1 MFWLPVSWWAVI
13 IAERCATVL
22 GVMRSNQVSRR
33 NFIIAGSALLAAP
46 LTKAQPTPTQ
56 LTAGQLVERIRNHV
70 GVPWQAQ
77 TVDRILAGDANTIV
91 RGIAV
96 TMMAT
101 LDVIERAVAA
111 GKNMI
116 ITHEPTFYVHQ
127 DTTREI
133 QNDPTL
139 KYKLDFIHK
148 NNVAV
153 FRFHDHWHA
162 HHPDGIA
169 TGMMQELGWEKNVD
183 PADPMRFL
191 FNGEPLAQFCQGLQA
206 RLQDR
211 TMRVVGK
218 PTMPVKRV
226 AVSWGA
232 ADRLTTIPLFA
243 RPDVDVLVVGEA
255 REWELVEYAQDSIT
269 AGNQKA
275 LIVLGHVVSEQGGMK
290 YCTEWLK
297 SFVTD
302 VPVEFV
308 PASEPFWNPSNPV
321 ES

>member
-1 MFWLPVSWWAVI
+1 MTSSRI
-13 IAERCATVL
+13 
-22 GVMRSNQVSRR
+22 SRR

-46 LTKAQPTPTQ
+46 LAKAQPTPTQ
-56 LTAGQLVERIRNHV
+56 FTAGQLVERIRNHV
-70 GVPWQAQ
+70 GVPWRAT
-77 TVDRILAGDANTIV
+77 TVDRILAGNAEIV
-91 RGIAV
+91 VQGIAV

-101 LDVIERAVAA
+101 LDVLERAVAA

-116 ITHEPTFYVHQ
+116 ITHEPTFYLHQ
-127 DTTREI
+127 DTTADI
-133 QNDPTL
+133 HDDPTL
-139 KYKLDFIHK
+139 KYKLDFIRK
-148 NNVAV
+148 NHIAI

-169 TGMMQELGWEKNVD
+169 IGMLQELGWQKSVD
-183 PADPMRFL
+183 PADPKRFL
-191 FNGEPLAQFCQGLQA
+191 FSGEPLAQFCQGIQT
-206 RLQDR
+206 RLNVR

-226 AVSWGA
+226 VASWGA

-255 REWELVEYAQDSIT
+255 REWELVEYVQDSIT

-290 YCTEWLK
+290 YCTDWLK
-297 SFVTD
+297 SFVTE
-302 VPVEFV
+302 VPIEFV

>member
-1 MFWLPVSWWAVI
+1 
-13 IAERCATVL
+13 
-22 GVMRSNQVSRR
+22 MRSDSISRR

-46 LTKAQPTPTQ
+46 LAKAQPAPTQ
-56 LTAGQLVERIRNHV
+56 LTARQLVERIRNHV
-70 GVPWQAQ
+70 GVPWQAE
-77 TVDRILAGDANTIV
+77 TVDRILAGDPDTAV

-116 ITHEPTFYVHQ
+116 ITHEPTFYVHE
-127 DTTREI
+127 DTTGEI

-139 KYKLDFIHK
+139 KYKLDFIRK

-162 HHPDGIA
+162 HRPDGIA
-169 TGMMQELGWEKNVD
+169 VGMIQELGWDKNVD
-183 PADPMRFL
+183 PTNPTRFV
-191 FNGEPLAQFCQGLQA
+191 FSGEPLAQFCQGIQN
-206 RLQDR
+206 RLKDR

-218 PTMPVKRV
+218 PAMPVKRV

-255 REWELVEYAQDSIT
+255 REWELVEYAQDSIS

-275 LIVLGHVVSEQGGMK
+275 LIVLGHVLSEQGGMK

-302 VPVEFV
+302 VPIEFV
-308 PASEPFWNPSNPV
+308 PAREPFWNPSNPA

>member
-1 MFWLPVSWWAVI
+1 
-13 IAERCATVL
+13 
-22 GVMRSNQVSRR
+22 MRSNSISRR
-33 NFIIAGSALLAAP
+33 NFIITGGALLVAP
-46 LTKAQPTPTQ
+46 LAKPQQTPTQ
-56 LTAGQLVERIRNHV
+56 LTAAGLVERIRNHV
-70 GVPWQAQ
+70 GVGWRSG
-77 TVDRILAGDANTIV
+77 TVDRILAGDADTVV
-91 RGIAV
+91 RGVAV

-101 LDVIERAVAA
+101 LDVLERAVAA

-116 ITHEPTFYVHQ
+116 VTHEPTFYVHQ
-127 DTTREI
+127 DTTAEI

-139 KYKLDFIHK
+139 KFKLDFIRK
-148 NNVAV
+148 NNIAI

-162 HHPDGIA
+162 RHPDGIA
-169 TGMMQELGWEKNVD
+169 IGMMQQLGWEKNVD
-183 PADPMRFL
+183 PHDPKRFL
-191 FNGEPLAQFCQGLQA
+191 FSGEPLAQFCQGLQS
-206 RLQDR
+206 RLNDR
-211 TMRVVGK
+211 TMRIVGK
-218 PTMPVKRV
+218 PALPVKRV
-226 AVSWGA
+226 VTSWGA

-243 RPDVDVLVVGEA
+243 RADVDVLVVGEA

-275 LIVLGHVVSEQGGMK
+275 LIILGHVVSEQGGMK

-308 PASEPFWNPSNPV
+308 PATEPFWSPGNPV

>member
-1 MFWLPVSWWAVI
+1 
-13 IAERCATVL
+13 
-22 GVMRSNQVSRR
+22 MRSSRISRR

-46 LTKAQPTPTQ
+46 LAKAQQTPTQ
-56 LTAGQLVERIRNHV
+56 FTAGQLVERIRNQV
-70 GVPWQAQ
+70 GVPWRAP
-77 TVDRILAGDANTIV
+77 TVDRILAGNAETAIQ
-91 RGIAV
+91 GIAV

-101 LDVIERAVAA
+101 LDVLERAVAA

-116 ITHEPTFYVHQ
+116 ITHEPTFYLHQ
-127 DTTREI
+127 DTTADI
-133 QNDPTL
+133 HDDPTL
-139 KYKLDFIHK
+139 KYKLDFIRRNHI
-148 NNVAV
+148 AI

-169 TGMMQELGWEKNVD
+169 IGMMEELGWQKNVD
-183 PADPMRFL
+183 PADSKRFL
-191 FNGEPLAQFCQGLQA
+191 FASESLAQFCQGIQT
-206 RLQDR
+206 RLNVR

-226 AVSWGA
+226 VASWGA

-297 SFVTD
+297 SFVTE
-302 VPVEFV
+302 VPIEFV
-308 PASEPFWNPSNPV
+308 PANEPFWNPSSPV

>member
-1 MFWLPVSWWAVI
+1 
-13 IAERCATVL
+13 
-22 GVMRSNQVSRR
+22 MRSSRISRR

-46 LTKAQPTPTQ
+46 LAKAQQTPTPFT
-56 LTAGQLVERIRNHV
+56 TGQLVERIRKHV
-70 GVPWQAQ
+70 GVPWRAT
-77 TVDRILAGDANTIV
+77 TVDRILAGNAETVIQ
-91 RGIAV
+91 GIAV

-101 LDVIERAVAA
+101 LDVLERAVAA

-116 ITHEPTFYVHQ
+116 ITHEPTFYLHQ
-127 DTTREI
+127 DTTADI
-133 QNDPTL
+133 HDDPTL
-139 KYKLDFIHK
+139 KYKLDFIRRNHI
-148 NNVAV
+148 AI

-169 TGMMQELGWEKNVD
+169 IGMMEELGWQKNVD
-183 PADPMRFL
+183 PADSKRFL
-191 FNGEPLAQFCQGLQA
+191 FASESLAQFCQGIQT
-206 RLQDR
+206 RLNVR

-226 AVSWGA
+226 VASWGA

-297 SFVTD
+297 SFVTE
-302 VPVEFV
+302 VPIEFV
-308 PASEPFWNPSNPV
+308 PANEPFWNPSSPV

>member
-1 MFWLPVSWWAVI
+1 
-13 IAERCATVL
+13 
-22 GVMRSNQVSRR
+22 MRSKSISRR
-33 NFIIAGSALLAAP
+33 NFIITSSALLATP
-46 LTKAQPTPTQ
+46 LARTQQTPTQ
-56 LTAGQLVERIRNHV
+56 LTAAGVVERIRNHV
-70 GVPWQAQ
+70 GVPWQSQ
-77 TVDRILAGDANTIV
+77 TVDRILAGDADTVV

-101 LDVIERAVAA
+101 LDVLERAIAA

-116 ITHEPTFYVHQ
+116 ITHEPTFYVHE
-127 DTTREI
+127 DTTADI

-139 KYKLDFIHK
+139 KFKRDFIRK
-148 NNVAV
+148 NNIAI

-162 HHPDGIA
+162 RNPDGIA
-169 TGMMQELGWEKNVD
+169 IGMMQQLGWEKNVD
-183 PADPMRFL
+183 PQDPTRFV
-191 FNGEPLAQFCQGLQA
+191 FPGQPLAQFCQGLQS
-206 RLQDR
+206 RLNDR
-211 TMRVVGK
+211 TMRIVGK
-218 PTMPVKRV
+218 PNLPVKRV
-226 AVSWGA
+226 SASWGA

-275 LIVLGHVVSEQGGMK
+275 LIILGHVVSEQGGMK

-308 PASEPFWNPSNPV
+308 PATEPFWNPANPL

>member
-1 MFWLPVSWWAVI
+1 MTDN
-13 IAERCATVL
+13 R
-22 GVMRSNQVSRR
+22 VSRR
-33 NFIIAGSALLAAP
+33 NFIIGGSAVLAAP
-46 LTKAQPTPTQ
+46 LAKAQPATQ
-56 LTAGQLVERIRNHV
+56 LTAGQLVERIRAHV
-70 GVPWQAQ
+70 GVPWRIP
-77 TVDRILAGDANTIV
+77 TVDRILAGNADIAV
-91 RGIAV
+91 RGVAV

-101 LDVIERAVAA
+101 LDVIQRAVAS

-116 ITHEPTFYVHQ
+116 VTHEPTFYVHE
-127 DTTREI
+127 DTTAELG
-133 QNDPTL
+133 NDPTL
-139 KYKLDFIHK
+139 KYKLDFIRKHD
-148 NNVAV
+148 VAV

-162 HHPDGIA
+162 RHPDGIA
-169 TGMMQELGWEKNVD
+169 VGMMQQLGWEKNVVGPSD
-183 PADPMRFL
+183 PKRFL
-191 FNGEPLAQFCQGLQA
+191 FNGEPLAQFCQAMQS

-218 PTMPVKRV
+218 PTLPVRKV
-226 AVSWGA
+226 AASWGA
-232 ADRLTTIPLFA
+232 GDRLQTIPLLA

-275 LIVLGHVVSEQGGMK
+275 LVILGHVVSEQGGMK

-308 PASEPFWNPSNPV
+308 PAVEPFWNPAHPV
-321 ES
+321 EDQG

>member
-1 MFWLPVSWWAVI
+1 
-13 IAERCATVL
+13 
-22 GVMRSNQVSRR
+22 MRSNSISRR

-46 LTKAQPTPTQ
+46 LAKTQPSSPQ
-56 LTAGQLVERIRNHV
+56 LTASQLVERIRSHV
-70 GVPWQAQ
+70 GVPWRPE
-77 TVDRILAGDANTIV
+77 TVDRILAGDPNTAV

-116 ITHEPTFYVHQ
+116 ITHEPTFYVHE

-162 HHPDGIA
+162 RQPDGIA
-169 TGMMQELGWEKNVD
+169 IGMMQELGWEKNVD
-183 PADPMRFL
+183 PSNPKRFL
-191 FNGEPLAQFCQGLQA
+191 FSGEPLVQFCQGIQD
-206 RLQDR
+206 RLKDR

-218 PTMPVKRV
+218 PAMPVKRV

-232 ADRLTTIPLFA
+232 ADRMTTIPLFA

-275 LIVLGHVVSEQGGMK
+275 LIVLGHVLSEQGGMK
-290 YCTEWLK
+290 YCAEWLK

-302 VPVEFV
+302 VPIEFV
-308 PASEPFWNPSNPV
+308 PAREPFWNPSNPA

>member
-1 MFWLPVSWWAVI
+1 
-13 IAERCATVL
+13 
-22 GVMRSNQVSRR
+22 MRSNCISRR
-33 NFIIAGSALLAAP
+33 NFIITGSALLAAP
-46 LTKAQPTPTQ
+46 LAKPQPTPTQ
-56 LTAGQLVERIRNHV
+56 LTAAAVVERIRNHV
-70 GVPWQAQ
+70 GVSWQSQ
-77 TVDRILAGDANTIV
+77 TVDRILAGDADTVV

-101 LDVIERAVAA
+101 LDVLERAVAA

-116 ITHEPTFYVHQ
+116 VTHEPTFYVHQ
-127 DTTREI
+127 DTTAEI

-139 KYKLDFIHK
+139 KYKLDFIRK
-148 NNVAV
+148 NNVAI

-162 HHPDGIA
+162 RNPDGIA
-169 TGMMQELGWEKNVD
+169 IGMMQQLGWEKNVD
-183 PADPMRFL
+183 PHDPLRFL
-191 FNGEPLAQFCQGLQA
+191 FSGEPLAQFCQGLQS
-206 RLQDR
+206 RLNDR
-211 TMRVVGK
+211 TMRIVGK
-218 PTMPVKRV
+218 PALPVRRV
-226 AVSWGA
+226 AASWGA

-243 RPDVDVLVVGEA
+243 RADVDVLVVGEA

-275 LIVLGHVVSEQGGMK
+275 LIILGHVVSEQGGMK

-297 SFVTD
+297 SFMTE

-308 PASEPFWNPSNPV
+308 PATEPFWNPGNPV

>member
-1 MFWLPVSWWAVI
+1 
-13 IAERCATVL
+13 
-22 GVMRSNQVSRR
+22 MRSNSISRR
-33 NFIIAGSALLAAP
+33 NFIITGSALLAAP
-46 LTKAQPTPTQ
+46 LAKAQPTPPH
-56 LTAGQLVERIRNHV
+56 LTAGQLVERIRDQV
-70 GVPWQAQ
+70 GVPWRAE
-77 TVDRILAGDANTIV
+77 TVDRILAGDANTVV
-91 RGIAV
+91 RGVAV

-116 ITHEPTFYVHQ
+116 ITHEPTFYVHE

-139 KYKLDFIHK
+139 KYKLDFIRK
-148 NNVAV
+148 NDVAV

-162 HHPDGIA
+162 RHPDGIA
-169 TGMMQELGWEKNVD
+169 VGMMQELGWEKNVD
-183 PADPMRFL
+183 PADPMRFI
-191 FNGEPLAQFCQGLQA
+191 FSGESLVHFCQGIQT
-206 RLQDR
+206 RLNDR

-218 PTMPVKRV
+218 PTMPVRRV

-232 ADRLTTIPLFA
+232 ADRMTTIPLFA

-297 SFVTD
+297 SFVTG
-302 VPVEFV
+302 VPIEFV
-308 PASEPFWNPSNPV
+308 PAREPFWSPTNPV

>member
-1 MFWLPVSWWAVI
+1 
-13 IAERCATVL
+13 
-22 GVMRSNQVSRR
+22 MRSSRISRR

-46 LTKAQPTPTQ
+46 LAKAQQTPTQ
-56 LTAGQLVERIRNHV
+56 FTAGQLVERIRNHV
-70 GVPWQAQ
+70 GVPWRAT
-77 TVDRILAGDANTIV
+77 TVDRILAGNAETVIQ
-91 RGIAV
+91 GIAV

-101 LDVIERAVAA
+101 LDVLERAVDA

-116 ITHEPTFYVHQ
+116 ITHEPTFYLHQ
-127 DTTREI
+127 DTTADI
-133 QNDPTL
+133 HDDPTL
-139 KYKLDFIHK
+139 KYKLDFIRK
-148 NNVAV
+148 NHIAI

-169 TGMMQELGWEKNVD
+169 IGMMQELGWQKSVD
-183 PADPMRFL
+183 PADPKRFL
-191 FNGEPLAQFCQGLQA
+191 FSGEPLAQFCQGIQT
-206 RLQDR
+206 RLNVR

-226 AVSWGA
+226 VASWGA

-297 SFVTD
+297 SFVTE
-302 VPVEFV
+302 VPIEFV

>member
-1 MFWLPVSWWAVI
+1 MTPHLI
-13 IAERCATVL
+13 
-22 GVMRSNQVSRR
+22 SRR
-33 NFIIAGSALLAAP
+33 SFLITSSALLAAP
-46 LTKAQPTPTQ
+46 LAKADPTPTQ
-56 LTAGQLVERIRNHV
+56 LTAAQVVERIRNHV
-70 GVPWQAQ
+70 GVPWRAE
-77 TVDRILAGDANTIV
+77 TVDRILAGDPDSVV

-111 GKNMI
+111 GKNFI

-127 DTTREI
+127 DTTKEI
-133 QNDPTL
+133 QDDPTL
-139 KYKLDFIHK
+139 KYKLDFIRK

-169 TGMMQELGWEKNVD
+169 VGMMQELGWEKNVD
-183 PADPMRFL
+183 PTDPKRFV
-191 FNGEPLAQFCQGLQA
+191 FAGEPLAQFCQGIQT
-206 RLQDR
+206 RLNDR
-211 TMRVVGK
+211 TMRVIGK
-218 PTMPVKRV
+218 PAMPVKRV
-226 AVSWGA
+226 AASWGA

-290 YCTEWLK
+290 YCAEWLK
-297 SFVTD
+297 SFVTE
-302 VPVEFV
+302 VPIEFV
-308 PASEPFWNPSNPV
+308 PAREPFWNPSNPV

>member
-1 MFWLPVSWWAVI
+1 
-13 IAERCATVL
+13 
-22 GVMRSNQVSRR
+22 MRSNSISRR
-33 NFIIAGSALLAAP
+33 NFIIAGSALLATP
-46 LTKAQPTPTQ
+46 LAKPQQTPTQ
-56 LTAGQLVERIRNHV
+56 LTAAGVVERIRNHV
-70 GVPWQAQ
+70 GVSWRSQ
-77 TVDRILAGDANTIV
+77 TVDRILAGDADTAV
-91 RGIAV
+91 HGIAV

-101 LDVIERAVAA
+101 LDVLERAVAA

-127 DTTREI
+127 DTTAEI

-139 KYKLDFIHK
+139 KYKLDFIRK
-148 NNVAV
+148 NNIAI

-162 HHPDGIA
+162 RHPDGIA
-169 TGMMQELGWEKNVD
+169 IGMMQQLGWEKNVD
-183 PADPMRFL
+183 PQDPKRFV
-191 FNGEPLAQFCQGLQA
+191 FSGQPLAQFCQGLQS
-206 RLQDR
+206 RLNDR
-211 TMRVVGK
+211 TMRIVGK
-218 PTMPVKRV
+218 PNLPVKRV
-226 AVSWGA
+226 AASWGA
-232 ADRLTTIPLFA
+232 GDRLTTIPLFA

-275 LIVLGHVVSEQGGMK
+275 LIILGHVVSEQGGMK

-308 PASEPFWNPSNPV
+308 PATEPFWNPANPV

>member
-1 MFWLPVSWWAVI
+1 
-13 IAERCATVL
+13 
-22 GVMRSNQVSRR
+22 MRSNSISRR
-33 NFIIAGSALLAAP
+33 NFIITGSALLAAP
-46 LTKAQPTPTQ
+46 LVKAQPAST
-56 LTAGQLVERIRNHV
+56 LTASQLVERIRNHV
-70 GVPWQAQ
+70 GVPWQAE
-77 TVDRILAGDANTIV
+77 TVDRILAGDPNTAV

-111 GKNMI
+111 GNNMI
-116 ITHEPTFYVHQ
+116 ITHVHE

-139 KYKLDFIHK
+139 KYKLDFIRK

-162 HHPDGIA
+162 HQPDGIA
-169 TGMMQELGWEKNVD
+169 VGMIQELGWEKNVE
-183 PADPMRFL
+183 PTNPTRFL
-191 FNGEPLAQFCQGLQA
+191 FSGQPLVQFCQGIQD
-206 RLQDR
+206 RLKDR

-218 PTMPVKRV
+218 PAMPVKRV
-226 AVSWGA
+226 AASWGA

-275 LIVLGHVVSEQGGMK
+275 LIVLGHVLSEQGGMK

-302 VPVEFV
+302 VPIEFV
-308 PASEPFWNPSNPV
+308 PAREPFWNPSNPA

>member
-1 MFWLPVSWWAVI
+1 MS
-13 IAERCATVL
+13 
-22 GVMRSNQVSRR
+22 SNQVSRR

-46 LTKAQPTPTQ
+46 LSKAQPTPTQ

-70 GVPWQAQ
+70 GIPWQAQ
-77 TVDRILAGDANTIV
+77 TVDRILAGNANTIV
-91 RGIAV
+91 QGIAV

-139 KYKLDFIHK
+139 KYKLDFIRK
-148 NNVAV
+148 NKVAV

-169 TGMMQELGWEKNVD
+169 TGMMQELGWENNVD
-183 PADPMRFL
+183 PADSMRFL

-308 PASEPFWNPSNPV
+308 PAREPFWNPSNPV

>member
-1 MFWLPVSWWAVI
+1 
-13 IAERCATVL
+13 
-22 GVMRSNQVSRR
+22 MRSSRISRR

-46 LTKAQPTPTQ
+46 LAKAQQTPTPFT
-56 LTAGQLVERIRNHV
+56 TGQLVERIRKHV
-70 GVPWQAQ
+70 GVPWRAT
-77 TVDRILAGDANTIV
+77 TVDRILAGNAETVIQ
-91 RGIAV
+91 GIAV

-101 LDVIERAVAA
+101 LDVLERAVAA

-116 ITHEPTFYVHQ
+116 ITHEPTFYLHQ
-127 DTTREI
+127 DTTADI
-133 QNDPTL
+133 HDDPTL
-139 KYKLDFIHK
+139 KYKLDFIRK
-148 NNVAV
+148 NNIAI

-169 TGMMQELGWEKNVD
+169 IGMMEELGWQKNVD
-183 PADPMRFL
+183 PADSKRFL
-191 FNGEPLAQFCQGLQA
+191 FASESLAQFCQGIQT
-206 RLQDR
+206 RLNVR

-226 AVSWGA
+226 VASWGA

-297 SFVTD
+297 SFVTE
-302 VPVEFV
+302 VPIEFV
-308 PASEPFWNPSNPV
+308 PANEPFWNPSSPV

>member
-1 MFWLPVSWWAVI
+1 
-13 IAERCATVL
+13 
-22 GVMRSNQVSRR
+22 MRSNSISRR
-33 NFIIAGSALLAAP
+33 NFIITGSALLAAP
-46 LTKAQPTPTQ
+46 LAKTQPAPTQ
-56 LTAGQLVERIRNHV
+56 LTARQLVERIRNHV
-70 GVPWQAQ
+70 GVPWRAE
-77 TVDRILAGDANTIV
+77 TVDRILAGDPNTAV

-101 LDVIERAVAA
+101 LEVIERAVA
-111 GKNMI
+111 GGNNMI
-116 ITHEPTFYVHQ
+116 ITHEPTFYVHE
-127 DTTREI
+127 DTTREV

-139 KYKLDFIHK
+139 KYKLDFIRK

-162 HHPDGIA
+162 RDPDGIA
-169 TGMMQELGWEKNVD
+169 VGMMQELGWEKNVD
-183 PADPMRFL
+183 PKDPKRFL
-191 FNGEPLAQFCQGLQA
+191 FSGEPLVQFCQGIQD
-206 RLQDR
+206 RLKDR

-218 PTMPVKRV
+218 PAMPVKRV

-243 RPDVDVLVVGEA
+243 RSDVDVLVVGEA

-275 LIVLGHVVSEQGGMK
+275 LIVLGHVLSEQGGMK

-302 VPVEFV
+302 VPIAFV
-308 PASEPFWNPSNPV
+308 PAREPFWNPSNPA